1 MNMIKYLGMI
11 IVMVIVIYTNPEAFL
26 EKVDT
31 CENSLEKSFTID
43 VNKPRVCRC
52 SKKLCL

>member
-43 VNKPRVCRC
+43 VNKPTVCRC